1 MIYKDNLIYAHAVNS
16 RYVTCEYACMLMNK
30 DLKHVLEFGV
40 FEGKSLRKIVNML
53 DDSFKIYGFDS
64 FVGLPENWE
73 ETICHKGFFNLSGD
87 IPDIPKTKM
96 LSGWFEET
104 IPVYLQEA
112 KPIGLLHIDCDL
124 YSSTVTILES
134 LREYIVKDTII
145 VFDEWLY
152 TKLDN
157 RKGNIHE
164 QRAFIEWV
172 KKYDIRYEFELFED
186 YEHDERMI
194 VRIL

>member
-1 MIYKDNLIYAHAVNS
+1 MIYEDNPIYSHAVNS
-16 RYVTCEYACMLMNK
+16 RYVTSEYACMLMNK

-73 ETICHKGFFNLSGD
+73 ETICDKGFFNLNGD
-87 IPDIPKTKM
+87 IPDIPGAKM

-112 KPIGLLHIDCDL
+112 QPIGLLHVDCDL

-134 LREYIVKDTII
+134 LREFIVKDTII

-157 RKGNIHE
+157 KKGNIHE

>member
-73 ETICHKGFFNLSGD
+73 ETICHKGFFNLNGD

-112 KPIGLLHIDCDL
+112 QPIGLLHVDCDL

>member
-1 MIYKDNLIYAHAVNS
+1 MIYKDNPLYAHAVNS

-40 FEGKSLRKIVNML
+40 YEGKSLRKIVNIL
-53 DDSFKIYGFDS
+53 DDSFNIYGFDS
-64 FVGLPENWE
+64 FVGLPESWE
-73 ETICHKGFFNLSGD
+73 ETICGKGNFDLNGN
-87 IPDIPKTKM
+87 IPDIPEAKM
-96 LSGWFEET
+96 LAGWFKET

-112 KPIGLLHIDCDL
+112 QPIGLLHIDCDL

-157 RKGNIHE
+157 RKGNLHE

>member
-1 MIYKDNLIYAHAVNS
+1 MIYEDNPIYSHAVNS
-16 RYVTCEYACMLMNK
+16 RYVTSEYACMLMNK

-73 ETICHKGFFNLSGD
+73 ETICDKGFFNLNGD
-87 IPDIPKTKM
+87 IPDIPEAKM

-112 KPIGLLHIDCDL
+112 QPIGLLHIDCDL